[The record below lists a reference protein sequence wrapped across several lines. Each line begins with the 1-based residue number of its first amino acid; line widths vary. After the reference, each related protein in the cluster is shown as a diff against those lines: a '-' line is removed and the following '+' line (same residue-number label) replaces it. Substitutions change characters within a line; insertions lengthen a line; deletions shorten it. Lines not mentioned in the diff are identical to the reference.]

1 MACIGT
7 VSSFFACS
15 ERGHEPRG
23 LVAACRRR
31 FEPWE
36 HPSSSSSSLPSQWS
50 PLFRKPEKMAAT
62 SEEMLP
68 SPNVTHGAEAPG
80 LAGQP
85 TASLSGEWAAGLSD
99 FASSPQGTAG
109 KPTAGLGKGSSS
121 NLDDVETKTGT
132 TDKSSATLSA
142 EQLAGVEK
150 SESMKET
157 LAMAC
162 KLNVSLS
169 EEQLA
174 DVVHDVSK
182 EAALAVVDT
191 LNVMDCVGSSAS
203 TKEAT
208 LLSGKLNTK
217 IADAANAGSKTQASE
232 LSSKLSAEL
241 KAEPCPT
248 FELNANLSDDRV
260 AELKKVFEGY
270 DAQGTGKIP
279 VSELGSV
286 MRSLGYK
293 LTDSMLRDFLGPVK
307 RTGITFS
314 EFITMMAKDVLAV
327 DAEEEF
333 KQVFKVFD
341 RNGDGFV
348 SCAELR
354 HAMTTLGQKLSTEDV
369 DEMIRVAD
377 KDAKGKLTFDEFVTM
392 VTSK

>member
-1 MACIGT
+1 
-7 VSSFFACS
+7 
-15 ERGHEPRG
+15 
-23 LVAACRRR
+23 
-31 FEPWE
+31 
-36 HPSSSSSSLPSQWS
+36 
-50 PLFRKPEKMAAT
+50 MAAT
-62 SEEMLP
+62 SEERLP
-68 SPNVTHGAEAPG
+68 SPNVTLGAEAPG
-80 LAGQP
+80 SARQP
-85 TASLSGEWAAGLSD
+85 TVSLSGEWAAGLSD
-99 FASSPQGTAG
+99 FTSMPPDTAD
-109 KPTAGLGKGSSS
+109 KPTARLGKGSSS

-132 TDKSSATLSA
+132 TGKSSATLSA
-142 EQLAGVEK
+142 EQLADVEK
-150 SESMKET
+150 SEAMQEA
-157 LAMAC
+157 LAIAC

-191 LNVMDCVGSSAS
+191 LNVMDGVGSSAS
-203 TKEAT
+203 TKEAM
-208 LLSGKLNTK
+208 LISGELNTK
-217 IADAANAGSKTQASE
+217 VADAANAGSKTRASEPASE
-232 LSSKLSAEL
+232 LSAES
-241 KAEPCPT
+241 KAEPRPT
-248 FELNANLSDDRV
+248 FELNAKLSDDRV

-279 VSELGSV
+279 VYELGAV

-293 LTDSMLRDFLGPVK
+293 LTDSKLRDFLGPIK
-307 RTGITFS
+307 GTSITFS